1 MQGSARH
8 GENLTAT
15 TTHAGSTL
23 GALREMTDC
32 LDHQGEDCRDGE
44 SQIYLILSTT
54 IVAQSQHT
62 HTSRLT

>member
-1 MQGSARH
+1 MQGSARY

-23 GALREMTDC
+23 GALREMRC
-32 LDHQGEDCRDGE
+32 EYHQGEDCRDGE
-44 SQIYLILSTT
+44 SQIYLMLSTT